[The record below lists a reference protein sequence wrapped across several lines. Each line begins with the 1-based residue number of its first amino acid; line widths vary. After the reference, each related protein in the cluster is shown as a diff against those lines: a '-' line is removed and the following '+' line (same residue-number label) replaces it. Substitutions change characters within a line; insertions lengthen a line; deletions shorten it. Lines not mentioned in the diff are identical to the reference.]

1 MNKLYHLIR
10 PLITKGDIQN
20 RESVSSKN
28 VVQEAMELETAK
40 YSNLLIMN
48 YFYHHI
54 HQLIGMAITKKN
66 IKDVLDVGSATGE
79 VIAKI
84 ALEHPPISFKAIDI
98 MQEAIDLSQK
108 KYFSLRNLSFQKIDF
123 IHDCINKFDLIL
135 CLQTLEHIEDK
146 FIRLFCEKIF
156 SGAKNAVIVSVPH
169 EPYWC
174 LANILRLKYWSRMGN
189 TPHHIQHWTQKSFK
203 KFIAAIAREKWGAD
217 VEIISVNPLN
227 LWTMVLLINQNP

>member
-10 PLITKGDIQN
+10 PLIIKGDIQN
-20 RESVSSKN
+20 REFVSNKN
-28 VVQEAMELETAK
+28 VVHEAIELETAK
-40 YSNLLIMN
+40 YSNLFIMN
-48 YFYHHI
+48 YFYRHI
-54 HQLIGMAITKKN
+54 HQLIRMTITKKT
-66 IKDVLDVGSATGE
+66 ITDVLDVGSATGE

-84 ALEHPPISFKAIDI
+84 ALENPQISFKAIDI

-108 KYFSLRNLSFQKIDF
+108 KYSNLRNLSFQKIDF
-123 IHDCINKFDLIL
+123 IHDCMPNQFDLIM

-174 LANILRLKYWSRMGN
+174 LANIIRLKYWSRMGN

-203 KFIAAIAREKWGAD
+203 KFISAIAREKWGAN
-217 VEIISVNPLN
+217 VEIISISPLN
-227 LWTMVLLINQNP
+227 LWTMVLLINHN